1 MVHLLLAAVILAAPQ
16 DTIALDI
23 DEAVTRAV
31 AMSPLVAAA
40 EGAIAAPRGE
50 RAESWWPFPNNPS
63 VEFAR
68 TRRRGLGTT
77 VYDREWSVTQQVEI
91 AGQWLLRRGAAGKRV
106 RAAEARRDNARRLTA
121 LQARTVY
128 VRLAVGERRA
138 ALADSN
144 AVFASRMAEFARRQL
159 NAGEVSRL
167 EYNAALLEA
176 ARTRSAADRAAADR
190 DALAAE
196 LAMVLAL
203 AEDST
208 PRTAGVPD
216 RPALETVSDRAT
228 IAAAQ
233 VRRPD
238 MRAALF
244 ASEATTRDLTL
255 ARLSVL
261 PTLELSGFSG
271 REDGTDGL
279 FGFSIGLR
287 VPLFRRGQ
295 AQRGIARAERAI
307 ARAEVDAVE
316 RLIRAQILAATARYR
331 RARSAEKRFAS
342 DVLGAATENVTLTE
356 RALAEGEASV
366 TDVIVLRTAAVNAQ
380 LEYLDVLLDL
390 YSSWFDLAAAVAAT
404 PAELADVLK

>member
-1 MVHLLLAAVILAAPQ
+1 MVHLLLATAILAAPQ

-23 DEAVTRAV
+23 DEAVTRAIV
-31 AMSPLVAAA
+31 MSPLVAAA

-68 TRRRGLGTT
+68 TRRRGQGTT
-77 VYDREWSVTQQVEI
+77 VYDRGWSVTQEVEI
-91 AGQWLLRRGAAGKRV
+91 AGQWLLRRGAAGRRV
-106 RAAEARRDNARRLTA
+106 RAAEARRDDARRLTA

-159 NAGEVSRL
+159 DAGEVSRL

-190 DALAAE
+190 DVLAAG
-196 LAMVLAL
+196 LARVLSL

-208 PRTAGVPD
+208 PRTTGVPD

-228 IAAAQ
+228 IAVAK

-238 MRAALF
+238 LRAALL
-244 ASEATTRDLTL
+244 ASEAATRDLTL

-279 FGFSIGLR
+279 LGFSIGLR

-307 ARAEVDAVE
+307 ARAEVDAIG
-316 RLIRAQILAATARYR
+316 RFIRAEILAATARYR
-331 RARSAEKRFAS
+331 RASSAETRFAS

-404 PAELADVLK
+404 PSELADVLK